1 MTTCDVVVVGGG
13 AMGSAAAWCLA
24 RDGRSVALLE
34 RFDAGHKRGSSHGRS
49 RIFRLAYPDPFYV
62 ELAQWAL
69 PLWRELEEDAGEALL
84 TTTGG
89 VDHGPAAG
97 VHAVAHAL
105 AAQGARYELMD
116 ANAAAERY
124 GRRLAVA
131 SLFLPAAASLRI
143 SLRKNFPSR

>member
-62 ELAQWAL
+62 ELAQRAL
-69 PLWRELEEDAGEALL
+69 PLWREVGGDARGALL

-89 VDHGPAAG
+89 GGYGAGAGGYPPGEAPAGAGGGPRPVGGDTAG
-97 VHAVAHAL
+97 
-105 AAQGARYELMD
+105 G
-116 ANAAAERY
+116 
-124 GRRLAVA
+124 GGGGGG
-131 SLFLPAAASLRI
+131 
-143 SLRKNFPSR
+143 